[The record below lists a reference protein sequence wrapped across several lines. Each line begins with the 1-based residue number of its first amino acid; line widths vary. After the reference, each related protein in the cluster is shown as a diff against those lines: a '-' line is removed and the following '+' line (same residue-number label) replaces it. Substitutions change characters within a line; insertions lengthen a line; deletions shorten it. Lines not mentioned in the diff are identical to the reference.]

1 VIGSDAAQDTS
12 PATRTRALVE
22 VLAPVAVWW
31 VVVVTATT
39 VSWASMSVELD
50 ASYDYLD
57 RFPVWVQSL
66 VRWDSNYYL
75 RIAEHGYTSPEMPAF
90 FPLYPLLV
98 HLVAQTGL
106 AYPYAG
112 ALVSVVATVVAV
124 VFLRRLA
131 IDHLGSPVLQRRAV
145 TLFLFGPAA
154 FFLAAVYTE
163 AVFCALA
170 FAAFSCARRGR
181 WFPACVALGLLTA
194 TRLPAVVV
202 VAAVLVDHVAQ
213 NLARGRVL
221 TRHSLWFLLTPAG
234 LLAYLWYGA
243 RELGDP
249 LAFLHAY
256 DGAWTYQVFDPNVPA
271 TVEHVAREW
280 WGFVV
285 AGDVEHVFRNGLGL
299 FAWLLC
305 LVVTVVS
312 WRRQPAG
319 FTALSLGTLVFVA
332 LNSNLQAVNRY
343 TLVLFPVLF
352 ALVGAKALREESR
365 FTLLL
370 LASAGVM
377 VLSAVL
383 FTHAEWVG

>member
-1 VIGSDAAQDTS
+1 MSDQQARPS
-12 PATRTRALVE
+12 PARGILQAL
-22 VLAPVAVWW
+22 LPVALWW
-31 VVVVTATT
+31 VVVVTATA
-39 VSWASMSVELD
+39 VSWASMPVGLD

-57 RFPVWVQSL
+57 DYPVWVQSL

-98 HLVAQTGL
+98 HLVAMTGL

-112 ALVSVVATVVAV
+112 ALVSLLATLVAV
-124 VFLRRLA
+124 FFLRRLA
-131 IDHLGSPVLQRRAV
+131 IDHFGSELLQRRAV

-170 FAAFSCARRGR
+170 FAAFSFARRR
-181 WFPACVALGLLTA
+181 QWFAACLALGLLTA
-194 TRLPAVVV
+194 TRLPAIVVV
-202 VAAVLVDHVAQ
+202 GAVLVDHVAQ
-213 NLARGRVL
+213 NLRERRVV
-221 TRHSLWFLLTPAG
+221 TRSTAWFLLTPLGLAG
-234 LLAYLWYGA
+234 YLWYGA
-243 RELGDP
+243 RKLGDP
-249 LAFLHAY
+249 LAFLRAY
-256 DGAWTYQVFDPNVPA
+256 DDAWTYQVFDPNIAA
-271 TVEHVAREW
+271 TLWHVVTEW
-280 WGFVV
+280 WGFVL
-285 AGDVEHVFRNGLGL
+285 ADDLEHVFRNGLGL

-312 WRRQPAG
+312 VREQPAG

-352 ALVGAKALREESR
+352 AVVGSRFFRDESR
-365 FTLLL
+365 FAAL
-370 LASAGVM
+370 LAASGSVM